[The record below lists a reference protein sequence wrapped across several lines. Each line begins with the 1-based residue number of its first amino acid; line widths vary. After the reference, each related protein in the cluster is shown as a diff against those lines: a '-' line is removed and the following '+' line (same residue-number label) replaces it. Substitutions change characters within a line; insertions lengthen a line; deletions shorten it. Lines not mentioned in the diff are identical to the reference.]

1 MEIWYFYFFQK
12 LIIKSQVIRLLK
24 NMIKSLTGQWKR
36 KELPKP
42 NTNHSKKET
51 NVILCVALLSTA
63 DFKI

>member
-1 MEIWYFYFFQK
+1 
-12 LIIKSQVIRLLK
+12 
-24 NMIKSLTGQWKR
+24 MIKSLTGQWKR

-51 NVILCVALLSTA
+51 NVILCVAPLSTA